1 VAATNIFEAITF
13 RFVGILAAKS
23 KIRNGVNMDW
33 TGKQVLVTGAGGF
46 IASHLVEQ
54 LVRQGARVR
63 AFTRYNSRN
72 DVGMLR
78 WIAPDVFSQLEI
90 VQGDLRDAEAMR
102 SAVRGADTVF
112 HLGALIAIPYSY
124 VNPREVI
131 ETNVMGTVNVLMAA
145 RDFGVR
151 RVVHTSTSEV
161 YGTAQYTPIDEAHP
175 LQAQSPY
182 SASKIGA
189 DKIAESFY
197 RSFEVPVVTLRPF
210 NTYGPRQSARAVIP
224 TIITQTLT
232 QDTVKLGNLDPARD
246 FTFVADTA
254 NGFICAAEAEN
265 VLGQEVNLGNDNTIR
280 IGDLVE
286 QIFGMIGKQPKI
298 VTDLQRIRP
307 NKSEVMKLWASNQK
321 AKELIGWEP
330 RISLD
335 EGLRFTIEWIS
346 AHLDLYRPDQYT
358 V

>member
-1 VAATNIFEAITF
+1 MNW
-13 RFVGILAAKS
+13 S
-23 KIRNGVNMDW
+23 
-33 TGKQVLVTGAGGF
+33 GKQVLVTGAGGF
-46 IASHLVEQ
+46 IASHLVER
-54 LVRQGARVR
+54 LVSEGAQVR
-63 AFTRYNSRN
+63 AFVRYNSRN

-78 WIAPDVFSQLEI
+78 LISPDVFSQLEI
-90 VQGDLRDAEAMR
+90 VRGDLRDVE
-102 SAVRGADTVF
+102 AVRGAVRGMDTVF

-131 ETNVMGTVNVLMAA
+131 DVNIMGTLNVLMAA
-145 RDFGVR
+145 RDFSVR

-175 LQAQSPY
+175 LQGQSPY

-210 NTYGPRQSARAVIP
+210 NTYGPRQSTRAVIP
-224 TIITQTLT
+224 TIITQALT
-232 QDTVKLGNLDPARD
+232 RDEVKLGSLDPSRD
-246 FTFVADTA
+246 FTFVKDTA
-254 NGFICAAEAEN
+254 NGFMCVAEAEN
-265 VLGQEVNLGNDNTIR
+265 VLGQEINLGNDNTIR
-280 IGDLVE
+280 IGDLVDK
-286 QIFGMIGKQPKI
+286 IFGIIGKTPKV
-298 VTDLQRIRP
+298 VTDLQRVRP
-307 NKSEVMKLWASNQK
+307 DKSEVMKLWASNQK

-330 RISLD
+330 RVSLD
-335 EGLRFTIEWIS
+335 EGLRLTIEWIS